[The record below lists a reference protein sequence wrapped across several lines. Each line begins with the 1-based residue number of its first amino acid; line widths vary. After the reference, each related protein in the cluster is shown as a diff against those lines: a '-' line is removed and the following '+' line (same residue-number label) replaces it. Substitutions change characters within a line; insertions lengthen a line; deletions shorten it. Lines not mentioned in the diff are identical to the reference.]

1 MSVPVTVAVTVEYRS
16 NLYIG
21 GLYSECVRDCYSDCR
36 VTFI

>member
-1 MSVPVTVAVTVEYRS
+1 MSVSVTVAVTVEYRS

-21 GLYSECVRDCYSDCR
+21 GLYRECVRDCCSDCR